1 VTSPGG
7 TSASES
13 GRAKLILEY
22 DGGPFAGWA
31 EQPGRRTVA
40 GELRAALQTVLRRQ
54 HVELTVAGRTDAGVH
69 ALGQV
74 VSYDGPLPPLRSLNA
89 VLPAQISVIAAEEAP
104 AGFSAR
110 FDAVS
115 RTYAY
120 RVLARR
126 TPSPFAAGRALW
138 WPHRVDLDALHAC
151 AALLRG
157 RHDFRA
163 FTPTQTL
170 HRHFTR
176 EVLAATWA
184 PEGPELVLRIEAD
197 AFLRHMNRI
206 LVATMLDVAG
216 GRRSV
221 EDFAALLEGAPRS
234 AAGVTAP
241 AHGLYL
247 VSVRY

>member
-1 VTSPGG
+1 M
-7 TSASES
+7 
-13 GRAKLILEY
+13 LEY

-40 GELRAALQTVLRRQ
+40 GELRAALQTVLRRDR
-54 HVELTVAGRTDAGVH
+54 VELTAAGRTDAGVH

-74 VSYDGPLPPLRSLNA
+74 VSYDGPPPPLRSLNA
-89 VLPAQISVIAAEEAP
+89 VLPNQISVVAAEEAP

-115 RTYAY
+115 RSYAY

-126 TPSPFAAGRALW
+126 APSPFAAGRALW
-138 WPHRVDLDALHAC
+138 WPHRVDVEALDAC

-157 RHDFRA
+157 PHDFRA

-170 HRHFTR
+170 HRHLSR
-176 EVLAATWA
+176 EVRAAAWTR
-184 PEGPELVLRIEAD
+184 EGPELVLRIEAD

-216 GRRSV
+216 GRRRL